1 MTTVRQVYEA
11 MQAIAPLELAEHWDN
26 PGLLVDCG
34 REVSRVLVTLDITPE
49 VVEEA
54 AAGGCELIVSHHP
67 VIFSPLKKLTPRD
80 VSFQLVQKGI
90 SAICMH
96 TNLDAAPGG
105 VNDTLCDILGI
116 AAEGRESFAE
126 GCGRIGTTMPTTVEA
141 LAKFCAATLHSG
153 VKYVNGQ
160 KPVTCLAE
168 VSGGGGS
175 YLEEAIAR
183 GADCLVTGEAA
194 HHIALLARQKG
205 IGLVVAGHWGTE
217 HAIADV
223 LAVQLEKQFP
233 ALTVAHAE
241 ADALRHV
248 GGEVEEFADAGGAH
262 GLSGRRDQFIVV
274 HHSTVHSLSSISSS

>member
-1 MTTVRQVYEA
+1 
-11 MQAIAPLELAEHWDN
+11 MQRIAPLELAESWDN

-34 REVSRVLVTLDITPE
+34 RPVDRVLVTLDITPE
-49 VVEEA
+49 VVQEA
-54 AAGGCELIVSHHP
+54 AAKGCGLIVAHHP
-67 VIFSPLKKLTPRD
+67 VIFSPLKRLEPRD
-80 VSFQLVQKGI
+80 VPFQLVQNGI

-205 IGLVVAGHWGTE
+205 IGLVGAGHWGTE

-241 ADALRHV
+241 ADADPYSYL
-248 GGEVEEFADAGGAH
+248 
-262 GLSGRRDQFIVV
+262 L
-274 HHSTVHSLSSISSS
+274 

>member
-1 MTTVRQVYEA
+1 MSVSVQQILGFLRAV
-11 MQAIAPLELAEHWDN
+11 APQELALDWDN
-26 PGLLVDCG
+26 VGLLVDAG
-34 REVSRVLVTLDITPE
+34 QPVDGVLTTLDITPA
-49 VVEEA
+49 VVREA
-54 AAGGCELIVSHHP
+54 VENDCQLIVSHHP
-67 VIFSPLKKLTPRD
+67 VIFHPLRTLAADD
-80 VSFQLVQKGI
+80 VPALLMKNGI

-175 YLEEAIAR
+175 YLE
-183 GADCLVTGEAA
+183 AA

-241 ADALRHV
+241 ADVDPYSYL
-248 GGEVEEFADAGGAH
+248 
-262 GLSGRRDQFIVV
+262 L
-274 HHSTVHSLSSISSS
+274 